1 MLEGKL
7 AEGREELSTAAASQL
22 LAALLKPDPGLLSLC
37 LQETLAGLE
46 LHQR

>member
-22 LAALLKPDPGLLSLC
+22 LTTLLKP
-37 LQETLAGLE
+37 ET
-46 LHQR
+46 HN